1 MRKELYGYL
10 AVVAAAAMWG
20 IGGSVAKFLFNQ
32 SVSPYLLV
40 KIRLTLSFFIV
51 MIGLLIY
58 DRRMLQIPKH
68 EIRYFAFLG
77 ICGMAMLQ
85 FFYFLTISL
94 TNVATAVFLQYLAP
108 VLMALHAVFWEKA
121 ILGWQGT
128 LAVAL
133 ATLGGLFIMLNSGGV
148 SGISILGVASGLLA
162 AFFMAFNSIHSR
174 RAVREYNPVT
184 AIMYFFGFAA
194 LFWWVVTPYTWEPG
208 SITASHW
215 LMFLYIAVFSTIVP
229 FCLYFVGIRFLS
241 PTSVGVTACLEPVIA
256 AFVAYAALGE
266 VMGLLQIA
274 GGLLVVAAVILIQFA
289 PNQSPAP
296 AAPKNEKTA
305 SG

>member
-1 MRKELYGYL
+1 MRKEVYGYL
-10 AVVAAAAMWG
+10 AVLIAATMWG
-20 IGGSVAKFLFNQ
+20 VGGSVAKFLFNQ

-40 KIRLTLSFFIV
+40 KLRLTLSFLIV
-51 MIGLLIY
+51 FAGLFLY
-58 DRRMLQIPKH
+58 DRRLLRIPKS
-68 EIRYFAFLG
+68 EIKYFAFLG
-77 ICGMAMLQ
+77 IFGMAMLQ
-85 FFYFLTISL
+85 FFYFFTISL

-121 ILGWQGT
+121 SLGWQGT

-133 ATLGGLFIMLNSGGV
+133 ATLGGLFIMLNASGV
-148 SGISILGVASGLLA
+148 SGLNVMGVVSGLLA

-174 RAVREYNPVT
+174 RAVREYHPMT

-194 LFWWVVTPYTWEPG
+194 LFWWLITPYAWETG
-208 SITASHW
+208 TITTQHW

-266 VMGLLQIA
+266 VMGLLQMV
-274 GGLLVVAAVILIQFA
+274 GGLLVVVAVILIQFA
-289 PNQSPAP
+289 PQQSPVSSVQANENP
-296 AAPKNEKTA
+296 A
-305 SG
+305 G

>member
-1 MRKELYGYL
+1 MRKEQIYGYL
-10 AVVAAAAMWG
+10 AVLVAATMWG

-40 KIRLTLSFFIV
+40 KIRLTLSFLIV
-51 MIGLLIY
+51 FAGLFLY
-58 DRRMLQIPKH
+58 DRNLLRIPKH
-68 EIRYFAFLG
+68 EIKYFAFLG

-85 FFYFLTISL
+85 FFYFFTISL

-108 VLMALHAVFWEKA
+108 VLMALHAVFWERA
-121 ILGWQGT
+121 SLGWQGT
-128 LAVAL
+128 LAVSL
-133 ATLGGLFIMLNSGGV
+133 ATVGGLFIMLNSSGV
-148 SGISILGVASGLLA
+148 SGFNVLGVASGLLA

-174 RAVREYNPVT
+174 RAVRQYHPVT

-208 SITASHW
+208 TITTNHW

-229 FCLYFVGIRFLS
+229 FCLYFIGIRYLS

-266 VMGLLQIA
+266 VMGLLQII
-274 GGLLVVAAVILIQFA
+274 GGLLVVAAVVLIQFA
-289 PNQSPAP
+289 PQHVPVSTVPVHEN
-296 AAPKNEKTA
+296 AAN
-305 SG
+305 